1 LGFAF
6 APTFSCGFP
15 SFYRTVV
22 LVAVLHSQCRGNVTR
37 EHAHT
42 QSAQQRITF
51 FIPQPLI
58 TEASQEDTDSRLRT
72 SDILPT
78 PSTDDWVGVGVF
90 QQCRNGQTESFKQ
103 INGKS
108 YISTLQTK
116 TKRKRTK
123 RNLCPGGFLS
133 GYVTNTAM
141 IPLCAVGKLPLCPQ
155 CRPGLEGPDEHTNK
169 QTTKPTRT
177 IL

>member
-1 LGFAF
+1 MGFAF

-78 PSTDDWVGVGVF
+78 PSTDDWVGVGVL

-108 YISTLQTK
+108 YIITFQTK
-116 TKRKRTK
+116 NETKA
-123 RNLCPGGFLS
+123 N
-133 GYVTNTAM
+133 
-141 IPLCAVGKLPLCPQ
+141 
-155 CRPGLEGPDEHTNK
+155 E
-169 QTTKPTRT
+169 TKPLPWGVPLWLCHKYSNDSALRRWETIIVPTVSPWAERPRRT
-177 IL
+177 HK